1 MHIITLLEMTQLSPF
16 VTLQSQL
23 FILMCKIT
31 TIVGCDIKL
40 WNVHSKWIL
49 WPQVNIFTLL
59 GFLALRQ
66 PFKIFSGKIPLVK
79 QFYWNPTWAN
89 SIPRKSLT
97 YVPTYTYMVDSPFSL
112 IYWHNAIS
120 VHYDNFHFN
129 YNWFFNLKALNLL
142 WQLFFIPDTY
152 YSILLLIFN
161 SIIMNMVINL
171 K

>member
-1 MHIITLLEMTQLSPF
+1 MHITPLLEMTQLSLF

-31 TIVGCDIKL
+31 TIVGCDIKS

-59 GFLALRQ
+59 GFLALEQ
-66 PFKIFSGKIPLVK
+66 PFKIFSGKISLVK

-89 SIPRKSLT
+89 CIPWKFLT
-97 YVPTYTYMVDSPFSL
+97 YVPIYTYIL

-129 YNWFFNLKALNLL
+129 HNWFFKLKALNLL
-142 WQLFFIPDTY
+142 WQLFLIPDTY

-161 SIIMNMVINL
+161 SMIMNMVINL